1 MMRRSV
7 LGATALA
14 VGAVGGAVLGYLAE
28 RTVVDPVS
36 VDGEVPEPA
45 TERSTLRAPDGTE
58 LAVCASGPADAP
70 CILLVHGLSLSQEIW
85 AAQRAALSRS
95 WRVVSIDLRGH
106 GDSADASTGDY
117 SARALG
123 ADITT
128 ALDELGGDR
137 CIVVGHSMG
146 GMAAL
151 AGLADRPEL
160 VGAQVAGIVL
170 MNTAASAVLSGLGGG
185 SAAAGI
191 AFVRE
196 RARSS
201 LIGRMIYGGLDA
213 EGRPRGNDLA
223 TLVTRLLGVGA
234 HTPPGAVELVRRL
247 VLASRPHVAGQLWRT
262 VGTIDLLAVVRA
274 LSVPVLVVAGERD
287 RVLPTHHSRRL
298 VELLLDA
305 ELLTLPDVGHVAM
318 LERPELVT
326 AALDRFATR
335 TLAPARQDEA
345 S

>member
-1 MMRRSV
+1 MRGPL

-28 RTVVDPVS
+28 RTVIDPVS
-36 VDGEVPEPA
+36 RDPEPPDPA
-45 TERSTLRAPDGTE
+45 TERLTVRAPDGTE
-58 LAVCASGPADAP
+58 LAICASGPPDAP
-70 CILLVHGLSLSQEIW
+70 RILLVHGLSLSQEIW

-95 WRVVSIDLRGH
+95 WRVVSLDLRGH
-106 GDSADASTGDY
+106 GDSADASNGDY
-117 SARALG
+117 SAPALG
-123 ADITT
+123 ADVTT
-128 ALDELGGDR
+128 VLDELGGDR
-137 CIVVGHSMG
+137 CVVVGHSMG
-146 GMAAL
+146 GMAVL
-151 AGLADRPEL
+151 AGLAERPEL
-160 VGAQVAGIVL
+160 VGGQVAGIVL
-170 MNTAASAVLSGLGGG
+170 MNTAAAAVLAGFGGG

-201 LIGRMIYGGLDA
+201 LVGRLIYGGLDA
-213 EGRPRGNDLA
+213 AGHPRGNDLA
-223 TLVTRLLGVGA
+223 TVVTRLLGVGSR
-234 HTPPGAVELVRRL
+234 TPPGAVELVRRL

-274 LSVPVLVVAGERD
+274 VDVPVLVVAGERD
-287 RVLPTHHSRRL
+287 RVLPAHHSRRL
-298 VELLLDA
+298 MELLPDA
-305 ELLTLPDVGHVAM
+305 ELLSLPAVGHVAM

-335 TLAPARQDEA
+335 LLAPARHGEA